1 MHFFSATEHHGVGV
15 SIRSL
20 FGHVFQLLPSGG
32 YFLGKPQVSLGSGAP
47 GSLVLGSR
55 LSLLGP
61 AGTRCSGNSVPQAAQ
76 CSPPERLT
84 GLNKQARVSPK
95 SLQEQVQH
103 PQNL

>member
-47 GSLVLGSR
+47 GSLV
-55 LSLLGP
+55 
-61 AGTRCSGNSVPQAAQ
+61 
-76 CSPPERLT
+76 
-84 GLNKQARVSPK
+84 
-95 SLQEQVQH
+95 
-103 PQNL
+103 